1 METTLTRPKPLAAG
15 ADPSIAL
22 SPNAAAGI
30 TRGEFDEIV
39 LAHQRRIY
47 RVLLGLVR
55 DTDAAG
61 TLTQECF
68 FRAYRNLKSFRGQSS
83 IGTWLVRIAVNLA
96 IDHARSRRNSFLRR
110 MFGGSNREDV
120 AATAEALPDP
130 AASPEQQLGARE
142 ELQAVWSA
150 VDQLPPRQRAV
161 FLLRFAEEM
170 TLEEIAQAMT
180 LEVGTVKAHLS
191 RALTAVRKRLKETG
205 YHARTSEQ

>member
-1 METTLTRPKPLAAG
+1 METTLTRPKPLAVS
-15 ADPSIAL
+15 ADPAIAL

-30 TRGEFDEIV
+30 MRCEFDEIV
-39 LAHQRRIY
+39 RAHQRRIY

-55 DTDAAG
+55 DPDAAG

-68 FRAYRNLKSFRGQSS
+68 FRAYRNRKSFRGQSS

-96 IDHARSRRNSFLRR
+96 IDHARSPRNSFWRR
-110 MFGGSNREDV
+110 MFGGSNRED
-120 AATAEALPDP
+120 AAAAAEALPDP
-130 AASPEQQLGARE
+130 AASPERQLGARE
-142 ELQAVWSA
+142 ELRAVWSA

-170 TLEEIAQAMT
+170 TLGEIAQAMT

-191 RALTAVRKRLKETG
+191 RALTAVRKRLKEMG
-205 YHARTSEQ
+205 HHARTSDQ